1 MKLFIWRF
9 YVPREV
15 SLTIWL
21 CLHTLCT
28 SCIFY
33 LSTIQYNL
41 TWLCLG
47 SFRQEK
53 MLPPLMMKMAVAA
66 APPPSGFSRY
76 HDGQADQVPCA
87 TAKVRGGD
95 MVQLANASAL
105 LPLLAHFVCP
115 SCPSSRDIVGAAL
128 CCRSG
133 L

>member
-9 YVPREV
+9 TYPEKSLSRYGCVYTRCVPAV
-15 SLTIWL
+15 F
-21 CLHTLCT
+21 
-28 SCIFY
+28 FY

-41 TWLCLG
+41 TQLCLG

-66 APPPSGFSRY
+66 APPPSGFSRC

-95 MVQLANASAL
+95 MVRLANASAL